1 MGLTTLDYV
10 VLAGYF
16 AIMTLIGLW
25 SMFFVKKQE
34 DYFLGSRSFGKLFQM
49 FAAFGAGTNAS
60 DPIVT
65 AKTTFTNG
73 LSGIWSGLLWL
84 FVTPFYWICGVWYR
98 RMRCLTLGDWF
109 EERYQSKAI
118 AFAYMIFGAV
128 FYMVYLGVGMTAIG
142 KMGAPLVGADSLAIF
157 GHSIQ
162 FDQFIIVL
170 TAVCVLFYGVLGGLR
185 AAYWT
190 DLIQGIFIVI
200 LSIVLIPIGLNALV
214 KDDGANI
221 ITNDSVAAT
230 LQETGVEES
239 GDTTNSSNESHDVAV
254 NTSSQNS
261 IKKGFTILHKRI
273 PSEYFDILT
282 SPKGGEF
289 PFHYIVAITLLN
301 LLGIVCQP
309 HFIATGGGSAK
320 TEFNARFGLV
330 AGNILKRFCTI
341 GWALTALV
349 ALAYLAGN
357 VELAADPDRVWGVA
371 TRELLGPMNAG
382 LVGLMLA
389 CLLAALMSSAS
400 CYMLVVSGLVVRNG
414 YAAIINPNASEKTC
428 VLAGRICGAIVI
440 IGATTISLTSMNVFE
455 QLKFAWEIPIVFAA
469 PFWIGMYWR
478 RANKYS
484 AWATIILTLVLFF
497 VLPMNIAKFNRQLT
511 TNPKYLATN
520 EFIVTSERRAV
531 SPTDVERRNAARTF
545 WEEQKQELLQSL
557 GTLSEEEIE
566 REVFRTLG
574 NKPSQIKIGETI
586 IDEFKTGGK
595 AIFWGKGVVPYD
607 SKGAELVI
615 NSSGTVVAKIFKDPQ
630 TQKEKKIFLDKK
642 EQLELFAPSYSSK
655 ESLGENR
662 ERTINRYKS
671 TDELRK
677 LGVSLKGKG
686 TFELDFLLY
695 ERLGLDLVSQSN
707 GTLETMRLPTRLFLP
722 FAFLILFSFV
732 TPRANEEKLD
742 RYYVK
747 MKTPVDPNPEKDAEE
762 MRLSYQNPH
771 RFDDKRLFKFGGL
784 EFNRPNW
791 VDVVGFVVSFIL
803 CIGVVWL
810 TVAMANYQP

>member
-1 MGLTTLDYV
+1 MGLTTLDYI
-10 VLAGYF
+10 VLAAYF
-16 AIMTLIGLW
+16 VLMALIGLW

-73 LSGIWSGLLWL
+73 LSGVWSGLLWL

-142 KMGAPLVGADSLAIF
+142 KMGAPLIGADSLVIF
-157 GHSIQ
+157 GHSVP
-162 FDQFIIVL
+162 FDQFIIIL
-170 TAVCVLFYGVLGGLR
+170 TAICVLFYGVLGGLR

-200 LSIVLIPIGLNALV
+200 LSIVLIPIGLNALI
-214 KDDGANI
+214 DDEKEA
-221 ITNDSVAAT
+221 SVASSNVAAVVQT
-230 LQETGVEES
+230 EASGVESAPLQLDAGEAQNKPGRS
-239 GDTTNSSNESHDVAV
+239 VSDTLT
-254 NTSSQNS
+254 
-261 IKKGFTILHKRI
+261 GFTILHKRV
-273 PSEYFDILT
+273 PAEYFEILT

-289 PFHYIVAITLLN
+289 PFHYILAITLLN

-349 ALAYLAGN
+349 ALAYLASS
-357 VELAADPDRVWGVA
+357 VELAEDPDKVWGVA

-414 YAAIINPNASEKTC
+414 YAALINPKASEKTF

-440 IGATTISLTSMNVFE
+440 IGATIVSLASMNVFE

-484 AWATIILTLVLFF
+484 AWGTIIITLTLFF
-497 VLPMNIAKFNRQLT
+497 IIPMNASKFDETLT

-520 EFIVTSERRAV
+520 EFVVTREARPA
-531 SPTDVERRNAARTF
+531 SPTDVERRNAARELWNRRVAELEKTIASETSQ
-545 WEEQKQELLQSL
+545 EERMAI
-557 GTLSEEEIE
+557 IE
-566 REVFRTLG
+566 RELGPEPKQLTL
-574 NKPSQIKIGETI
+574 GETI
-586 IDEFKTGGK
+586 VDEFKTGGK
-595 AIFWGKGVVPYD
+595 AIYWGKGVVPYD
-607 SKGAELVI
+607 QDGAELVF
-615 NSSGTVVAKIFKDPQ
+615 NSNGQVVAKIADGHKRFVGADEQIQLFDESRTESEDLGKNRTRVTNSFK
-630 TQKEKKIFLDKK
+630 
-642 EQLELFAPSYSSK
+642 SV
-655 ESLGENR
+655 
-662 ERTINRYKS
+662 
-671 TDELRK
+671 DELAKMGVK
-677 LGVSLKGKG
+677 LEGKG
-686 TFELDFLLY
+686 AFELDFLLY
-695 ERLGLDLVSQSN
+695 EKMGVNLCSQSN
-707 GTLETMRLPTRLFLP
+707 GTLEAMRLPTRLILP
-722 FAFLILFSFV
+722 FVFLILLSFV
-732 TPRANEEKLD
+732 TPRGDQKKLD

-747 MKTPVDPNPEKDAEE
+747 MKTPVDPDPIKDAEE
-762 MRLSYQNPH
+762 MKLSYENPH

-784 EFNRPNW
+784 EINRPNA
-791 VDVVGFVVSFIL
+791 VDVVGFVVSFAL
-803 CIGVVWL
+803 CVGIVWL
-810 TVAMANYQP
+810 IVAVANYQP

>member
-1 MGLTTLDYV
+1 MGLTTLDYI

-16 AIMTLIGLW
+16 VLMTVIGLW

-34 DYFLGSRSFGKLFQM
+34 DFFLGSRSFGKLFQM

-73 LSGIWSGLLWL
+73 LSGVWSGLLWL

-142 KMGAPLVGADSLAIF
+142 KMGAPLVGAEYIEVFGNAIP
-157 GHSIQ
+157 
-162 FDQFIIVL
+162 FDKFIIII

-190 DLIQGIFIVI
+190 DLIQGIFIVL
-200 LSIVLIPIGLNALV
+200 LSIALIPVGLKALV
-214 KDDGANI
+214 DD
-221 ITNDSVAAT
+221 
-230 LQETGVEES
+230 ER
-239 GDTTNSSNESHDVAV
+239 TTADAKVAV
-254 NTSSQNS
+254 SQVETEIEQNVNQSDSSASNPTNATT
-261 IKKGFTILHKRI
+261 IKRGFSILHKRV
-273 PSEYFDILT
+273 PAEYFEIIT

-289 PFHYIVAITLLN
+289 PFHYILAITLLN

-357 VELAADPDRVWGVA
+357 VELAADPDKVWGVA

-414 YAAIINPNASEKTC
+414 YAALINPNAGEKEC

-440 IGATTISLTSMNVFE
+440 IGATAVSLSSMNVWE

-469 PFWIGMYWR
+469 PFWIGLYWR
-478 RANKYS
+478 RANKWS
-484 AWATIILTLVLFF
+484 AWGTIALTLSLFF
-497 VLPMNIAKFNRQLT
+497 IVPAIIPYSNIELAS
-511 TNPKYLATN
+511 NPKYLKTN
-520 EFIVTSERRAV
+520 EFVVTREIRDV
-531 SPTDVERRNAARTF
+531 SQTDVERAKAAREL
-545 WEEQKQELLQSL
+545 WQNRAEAIREELLSSS
-557 GTLSEEEIE
+557 SEEDINNAI
-566 REVFRTLG
+566 FAALG
-574 NKPSQIKIGETI
+574 SEPKVPALGEKIV
-586 IDEFKTGGK
+586 DEYRTGGK
-595 AIFWGKGVVPYD
+595 AIYWGKGVTPYD
-607 SKGAELVI
+607 SNGAELI
-615 NSSGTVVAKIFKDPQ
+615 LDSSGRVVAKKVGDVKTF
-630 TQKEKKIFLDKK
+630 TNES
-642 EQLELFAPSYSSK
+642 ERLELFDPTFTK
-655 ESLGENR
+655 TEELDENR
-662 ERTINRYKS
+662 TRITSRYKS
-671 TDELRK
+671 ADELAQMEVR
-677 LGVSLKGKG
+677 LEGKG
-686 TFELDFLLY
+686 TFEIDFLLY
-695 ERLGLDLVSQSN
+695 EQMNLDLCSQSN
-707 GTLETMRLPTRLFLP
+707 GTLETLRLPTRLFLP
-722 FAFLILFSFV
+722 FVFLILLSFI
-732 TPRANEEKLD
+732 TPQGDRGKLD
-742 RYYVK
+742 RYFVK
-747 MKTPVDPNPEKDAEE
+747 MKTPVDPDPVKDAEE
-762 MRLSYQNPH
+762 MRLSYEDPH
-771 RFDDKRLFKFGGL
+771 RFDDKRLFKYGGL
-784 EFNRPNW
+784 EISRPNA
-791 VDVVGFVVSFIL
+791 VDVVGFLVSFAL
-803 CIGVVWL
+803 CVGIVWL
-810 TVAMANYQP
+810 IVVAANYNP

>member
-1 MGLTTLDYV
+1 MGLTTLDYI
-10 VLAGYF
+10 VLAAYF
-16 AIMTLIGLW
+16 VLMALIGLW

-73 LSGIWSGLLWL
+73 LSGVWSGLLWL

-142 KMGAPLVGADSLAIF
+142 KMGAPLIGADSLVIF
-157 GHSIQ
+157 GRSVP
-162 FDQFIIVL
+162 FDQFIIIL
-170 TAVCVLFYGVLGGLR
+170 TAICVLFYGVLGGLR

-200 LSIVLIPIGLNALV
+200 LSIVLIPIGLNALI
-214 KDDGANI
+214 DDEKEA
-221 ITNDSVAAT
+221 SVA
-230 LQETGVEES
+230 
-239 GDTTNSSNESHDVAV
+239 SSNVAAVVQTEASGGESAPLQLDAGE
-254 NTSSQNS
+254 TQNKS
-261 IKKGFTILHKRI
+261 GRSVSDTLTGFTILHKRV
-273 PSEYFDILT
+273 PAEYFEILT

-289 PFHYIVAITLLN
+289 PFHYILAITLLN

-349 ALAYLAGN
+349 ALAYLASS
-357 VELAADPDRVWGVA
+357 VELAEDPDKVWGVA

-414 YAAIINPNASEKTC
+414 YAALINPKASEKTF

-440 IGATTISLTSMNVFE
+440 IGATIVSLASMNVFE

-484 AWATIILTLVLFF
+484 AWGTIIITLTLFF
-497 VLPMNIAKFNRQLT
+497 IIPMNASKFDETLT

-520 EFIVTSERRAV
+520 EFVVTREARPA
-531 SPTDVERRNAARTF
+531 SPTDVERRNAARELWNRRVAELEKTIAAETPQ
-545 WEEQKQELLQSL
+545 EERMAI
-557 GTLSEEEIE
+557 IE
-566 REVFRTLG
+566 RELGAEPKLLTL
-574 NKPSQIKIGETI
+574 GETI
-586 IDEFKTGGK
+586 VDEFKTGGK
-595 AIFWGKGVVPYD
+595 AIYWGKGVVPYD
-607 SKGAELVI
+607 QDGAELVF
-615 NSSGTVVAKIFKDPQ
+615 NSNGQVVAKIADGHKRFVGADEQIQLFDESRTESEDLGKNRTRVTNSFK
-630 TQKEKKIFLDKK
+630 
-642 EQLELFAPSYSSK
+642 SV
-655 ESLGENR
+655 
-662 ERTINRYKS
+662 
-671 TDELRK
+671 DELAKMGVK
-677 LGVSLKGKG
+677 LEGKG
-686 TFELDFLLY
+686 SFELDFLLY
-695 ERLGLDLVSQSN
+695 EKMGVNLCSQSN
-707 GTLETMRLPTRLFLP
+707 GTLEAMRLPTRLILP
-722 FAFLILFSFV
+722 FVFLILLSFV
-732 TPRANEEKLD
+732 TPRGDQKKLD

-747 MKTPVDPNPEKDAEE
+747 MKTPVDPDPIKDAEE
-762 MRLSYQNPH
+762 MKLSYENPH

-784 EFNRPNW
+784 EINRPNA
-791 VDVVGFVVSFIL
+791 VDVVGFVVSFAL
-803 CIGVVWL
+803 CVGIVWL
-810 TVAMANYQP
+810 IVAVANYQP

>member
-1 MGLTTLDYV
+1 MGLTTLDYI
-10 VLAGYF
+10 VLAAYF
-16 AIMTLIGLW
+16 VLMALIGLW

-73 LSGIWSGLLWL
+73 LSGVWSGLLWL

-142 KMGAPLVGADSLAIF
+142 KMGAPLIGADSLVIF
-157 GHSIQ
+157 GHSVP
-162 FDQFIIVL
+162 FDQFIIIL
-170 TAVCVLFYGVLGGLR
+170 TAICVLFYGVLGGLR

-200 LSIVLIPIGLNALV
+200 LSIVLIPIGLNALI
-214 KDDGANI
+214 DDEKEA
-221 ITNDSVAAT
+221 SVASNNVAAVV
-230 LQETGVEES
+230 QIETGEVESTPQQPDAEEAQNKTCRS
-239 GDTTNSSNESHDVAV
+239 VSDTLT
-254 NTSSQNS
+254 
-261 IKKGFTILHKRI
+261 GFTILHKRV
-273 PSEYFDILT
+273 PAEYFEILT

-289 PFHYIVAITLLN
+289 PFHYILAITLLN

-349 ALAYLAGN
+349 ALAYLASS
-357 VELAADPDRVWGVA
+357 VELAEDPDKVWGVA

-414 YAAIINPNASEKTC
+414 YAALINPKASEKTF

-440 IGATTISLTSMNVFE
+440 IGATIVSLASMNVFE

-484 AWATIILTLVLFF
+484 AWGTIIITLTLFF
-497 VLPMNIAKFNRQLT
+497 IIPMNASKFDETLT

-520 EFIVTSERRAV
+520 EFVVTREARPA
-531 SPTDVERRNAARTF
+531 SPTDVERRNAARELWNRRVAELEKTIAAETSQ
-545 WEEQKQELLQSL
+545 EEK
-557 GTLSEEEIE
+557 TAIIE
-566 REVFRTLG
+566 RELGAEPKQLTL
-574 NKPSQIKIGETI
+574 GETI
-586 IDEFKTGGK
+586 VDEFKTGGK
-595 AIFWGKGVVPYD
+595 AIYWGKGVVPYD
-607 SKGAELVI
+607 QDGAELVF
-615 NSSGTVVAKIFKDPQ
+615 NSNGQVVAKIAGGHKRFVGADEQIQLFDESRTESEDLGKNRTRVTNSFK
-630 TQKEKKIFLDKK
+630 
-642 EQLELFAPSYSSK
+642 SV
-655 ESLGENR
+655 
-662 ERTINRYKS
+662 
-671 TDELRK
+671 DELAKMGVK
-677 LGVSLKGKG
+677 LEGKG
-686 TFELDFLLY
+686 SFELDFLLY
-695 ERLGLDLVSQSN
+695 EKMGVNLCSQSN
-707 GTLETMRLPTRLFLP
+707 GTLEAMRLPTRLILP
-722 FAFLILFSFV
+722 FVFLILLSFV
-732 TPRANEEKLD
+732 TPRGDQKKLD

-747 MKTPVDPNPEKDAEE
+747 MKTPVDPDPIKDAEE
-762 MRLSYQNPH
+762 MKLSYENPH

-784 EFNRPNW
+784 EINRPNA
-791 VDVVGFVVSFIL
+791 VDVVGFVVSFAL
-803 CIGVVWL
+803 CVGIVWL
-810 TVAMANYQP
+810 IVAVANYQP